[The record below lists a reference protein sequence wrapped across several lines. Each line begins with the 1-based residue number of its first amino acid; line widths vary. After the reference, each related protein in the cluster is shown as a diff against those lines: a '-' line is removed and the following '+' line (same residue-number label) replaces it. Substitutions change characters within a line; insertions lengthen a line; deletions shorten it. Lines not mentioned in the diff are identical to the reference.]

1 MSGTRLS
8 PTLSSIPLSGAP
20 WRRPNTAIK
29 PGRRQLPAAEVREI
43 QMARLLNAVGDVCAE
58 EGYHGT
64 TIRKLIARSG
74 ISRKTFYELFADKE
88 DCYLRAYDEAVEH
101 VAGLIGD
108 AYAREPAGPAPDS
121 RLRAALR
128 AYLEFCAAN
137 PNLARAFVI
146 EVVAAGPRALQRRG
160 EAIARLTDA
169 LASSSLPLG
178 GGEQSRWLKARL
190 FVGGVHELTSAVI
203 EAGEVTSLPELTDGI
218 VDVQLPAAAAER

>member
-1 MSGTRLS
+1 MPGTRLS
-8 PTLSSIPLSGAP
+8 PTLGDAPFSGAP

-29 PGRRQLPAAEVREI
+29 PGRRQLPAAEIREI
-43 QMARLLNAVGDVCAE
+43 QTSRLLNAVGDVCAE
-58 EGYHGT
+58 DGYHGT

-74 ISRKTFYELFADKE
+74 VSRRTFYELFADKE
-88 DCYLRAYDEAVEH
+88 DCYLHAYDEAVEH

-108 AYAREPAGPAPDS
+108 AYAREAGTDPDS

-146 EVVAAGPRALQRRG
+146 EVVAAGPCALQRRS

-169 LASSSLPLG
+169 LASTSLPLG
-178 GGEQSRWLKARL
+178 EGEQSRWLKARL
-190 FVGGVHELTSAVI
+190 FIGGVHELTSAVI
-203 EAGEVTSLPELTDGI
+203 EAGRVATLPELTDGI
-218 VDVQLPAAAAER
+218 VDVQLPTAAER

>member
-1 MSGTRLS
+1 MTE
-8 PTLSSIPLSGAP
+8 I
-20 WRRPNTAIK
+20 
-29 PGRRQLPAAEVREI
+29 REI
-43 QMARLLNAVGDVCAE
+43 QTARLLNAVGDVCAE

-64 TIRKLIARSG
+64 TIRKLLGRSG

-108 AYAREPAGPAPDS
+108 AYAHGDGLDPDS
-121 RLRAALR
+121 QLRAALR

-169 LASSSLPLG
+169 LASTSLPLG
-178 GGEQSRWLKARL
+178 EGGQSRWLKARL
-190 FVGGVHELTSAVI
+190 FIGGVHELTSAVI
-203 EAGEVTSLPELTDGI
+203 EAGEVATLPELTDGI
-218 VDVQLPAAAAER
+218 VDVQLPAAAER